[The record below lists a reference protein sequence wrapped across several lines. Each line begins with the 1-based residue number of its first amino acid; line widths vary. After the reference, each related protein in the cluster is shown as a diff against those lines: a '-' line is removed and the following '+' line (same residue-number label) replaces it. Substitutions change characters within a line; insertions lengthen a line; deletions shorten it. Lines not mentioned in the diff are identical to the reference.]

1 MMTPE
6 SIINTQGLEQL
17 RELLQAP
24 KTVTLVGHVSPD
36 GDAVGSTLALSRL
49 LQKQGH
55 TTKVMY
61 PTPFPQNLS
70 FLTAASEAL
79 IGKDQLQACE
89 EWINASELI
98 ICMDLNEPKR
108 LEMLEPAIT
117 RSKAPKV
124 LIDHHPHPSDFVD
137 LTFSYP
143 SFSSSCHLL
152 FQMIEALGWN
162 EQIDTEIAEAIYT
175 GMMTDTGGF
184 SYNSEDPTIY
194 TAISTLL
201 QHGIKKD
208 EISARINR
216 SYSIDKLKLNAYL
229 MHQKTTFYPEWHTA
243 IVTLSQKE
251 KRLYNYQVG
260 DVDGIVNEALAAKD
274 IQFSIFIHEMIRY
287 TKVSLR
293 SKGDFPC
300 NEFAKKFFNGGGHRN
315 ASGAEVFAPLAEV
328 NKMVLQAVRIMHPTT
343 EEDA

>member
-1 MMTPE
+1 MRPE
-6 SIINTQGLEQL
+6 TIINTEDLQKLHD
-17 RELLQAP
+17 LLQVP
-24 KTVTLVGHVSPD
+24 KRIALVGHVSPD

-61 PTPFPQNLS
+61 PTPFPANLD
-70 FLTAASEAL
+70 FLTGAAETL
-79 IGKDQLQACE
+79 IGKDQLKECE
-89 EWINASELI
+89 EWIEQAELLF
-98 ICMDLNEPKR
+98 CMDLNEPKR
-108 LEMLEPAIT
+108 LEMLEGPFLK
-117 RSKAPKV
+117 SKAPKV
-124 LIDHHPHPSDFVD
+124 LIDHHPHPADFVD
-137 LTFSYP
+137 LLFSYP
-143 SFSSSCHLL
+143 SVTSSCHLL
-152 FQMIEALGWN
+152 FKIIEALGWD

-229 MHQKTTFYPEWHTA
+229 MHNKTTFYPEWHTA

-251 KRLYNYQVG
+251 KQLYNYQVG
-260 DVDGIVNEALAAKD
+260 DVDGIVNEALAAKE
-274 IQFSIFIHEMIRY
+274 IRFSIFIHEMARY

-300 NEFAKKFFNGGGHRN
+300 NLFAKKFFNGGGHPN
-315 ASGAEVFAPLAEV
+315 ASGAEVCAPLSEV
-328 NKMVLQAVRIMHPTT
+328 TKMVLEAVRVMHPN
-343 EEDA
+343 ENNE